1 MYDVCIISLSSPY
14 YSHIINFVNIHM
26 FHDED
31 NIVALDAV
39 CICIIC
45 IYHVHTIYVCNVI
58 LYVLYMYIH
67 MLWRFYMI
75 LNHIN

>member
-39 CICIIC
+39 C
-45 IYHVHTIYVCNVI
+45 
-58 LYVLYMYIH
+58 MYIYIPCTYNIC
-67 MLWRFYMI
+67 M
-75 LNHIN
+75 